1 MTWWDC
7 GSLQR
12 PVQWRKHRAQTGSQ
26 KRHQAYTDQNC
37 VEEMADYSVLI
48 TGANRGIGLELV
60 RQITETQKPLSK
72 VFACCRDPDGP
83 KAQALKALA
92 EKHPDVIMVIRMD
105 VADPKSIQQAA
116 LQVGSVV
123 GKSGVNVVINNAA
136 LAFYGSLSESTT
148 EQMTSTFNTNVI
160 GPMVVIQEFLPHLR
174 AAAKVHGKPG
184 MSCRKAAVINVSTLG
199 SSIELAKEQY
209 VQFKLLP
216 YRTSKAA
223 LNMLSVC
230 ASVDLQKDEVL
241 CVLLHPGW
249 VRTDMVG
256 PNAELDVQESVQG
269 MLKVME
275 SMSEKHTGALL
286 DYCGHTIPW

>member
-1 MTWWDC
+1 MTWCDLWKDKLSRDC
-7 GSLQR
+7 SYQGL
-12 PVQWRKHRAQTGSQ
+12 
-26 KRHQAYTDQNC
+26 
-37 VEEMADYSVLI
+37 YSCTVVLI

-116 LQVGSVV
+116 LQVGS
-123 GKSGVNVVINNAA
+123 
-136 LAFYGSLSESTT
+136 STT

-249 VRTDMVG
+249 VRTDMGG

>member
-1 MTWWDC
+1 MKPIFSKC
-7 GSLQR
+7 I
-12 PVQWRKHRAQTGSQ
+12 
-26 KRHQAYTDQNC
+26 
-37 VEEMADYSVLI
+37 VLI

-83 KAQALKALA
+83 KAQ
-92 EKHPDVIMVIRMD
+92 VRF
-105 VADPKSIQQAA
+105 
-116 LQVGSVV
+116 GSVFTSY
-123 GKSGVNVVINNAA
+123 GPLQRSKSLAIMSLLNVVINNAA

-148 EQMTSTFNTNVI
+148 EQMTSTNITKCLKIFVTLSF
-160 GPMVVIQEFLPHLR
+160 QEFLPHLR

-249 VRTDMVG
+249 VRTDMGG